1 MKLPEVEITDNEWIN
16 CCEPLFFER
25 WTDKGKT
32 TSDQLLLITIYAM
45 MKITPRT
52 NTLQCLNKS

>member
-52 NTLQCLNKS
+52 NTL